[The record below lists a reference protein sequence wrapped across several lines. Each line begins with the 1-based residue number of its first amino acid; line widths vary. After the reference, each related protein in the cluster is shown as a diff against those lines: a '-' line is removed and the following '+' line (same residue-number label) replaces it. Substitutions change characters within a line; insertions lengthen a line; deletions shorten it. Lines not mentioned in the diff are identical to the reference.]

1 MVGAGSLTAEGPGRG
16 LASCRL
22 GSGATGP
29 HFPEMQPGSGVSRAG
44 GLGLADSC
52 TTALGSRELC
62 SMVLAAPSWLSS
74 CNPHVGLLYSCS
86 IGEGGELHCQIRKL
100 RHRLQNELPLVQFLG
115 HSYVW
120 SRPLLDQDLPG
131 QRESWREA
139 VRG

>member
-62 SMVLAAPSWLSS
+62 SLVLAASSWLSS
-74 CNPHVGLLYSCS
+74 GNPHAGVTLQPLHR
-86 IGEGGELHCQIRKL
+86 GGRGD
-100 RHRLQNELPLVQFLG
+100 PL
-115 HSYVW
+115 S
-120 SRPLLDQDLPG
+120 DQ
-131 QRESWREA
+131 ETEA
-139 VRG
+139 RVAK

>member
-44 GLGLADSC
+44 GLGLAGSC

-62 SMVLAAPSWLSS
+62 RLMLAAPSWLSS
-74 CNPHVGLLYSCS
+74 RNPHAGLSCSCS
-86 IGEGGELHCQIRKL
+86 IREGWELHCQIRKR
-100 RHRLQNELPLVQFLG
+100 RHRLQNELLLVQFLG
-115 HSYVW
+115 HTYVW
-120 SRPLLDQDLPG
+120 SRLQLDQDLSRQQG
-131 QRESWREA
+131 S
-139 VRG
+139 